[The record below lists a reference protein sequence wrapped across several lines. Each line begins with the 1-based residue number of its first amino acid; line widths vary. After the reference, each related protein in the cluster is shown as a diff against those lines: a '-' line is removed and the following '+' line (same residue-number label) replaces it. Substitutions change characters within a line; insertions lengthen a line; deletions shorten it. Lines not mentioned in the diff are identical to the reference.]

1 MKKTNKKKSPSYI
14 FIRNSFIIFIGLFAS
29 LVLFYFLNILDY
41 KLNFLN
47 FEEHSTILS
56 LSVMF
61 VISVIF
67 GAVTA
72 LLSSRDISQ
81 PYIDI
86 KNATNEIAKGNFD
99 IQIKTSK
106 NKNVNEIIKYFNKM
120 ASDLKNNEIL
130 KADFISN
137 ISHEFKTPLAV
148 IQSYT
153 KALRSPDLDNKTKE
167 KYEQVIDNNIQK
179 LNNLVSNILNLSKI
193 ENQELVVN
201 KTEFLI
207 DEQIRQCIV
216 SLEPEWQKK
225 NINFELDL
233 PATKYWG
240 SKELINQVWQNLIG
254 NAIKFSEQN
263 GEINISIK
271 NINNQIF
278 VNIKDNGIGMDQE
291 TQKRIYEKFYQADSS
306 RASEGN
312 GLGLALVKRIIAIS
326 GGEILV
332 TSEKGQGSCFTVVL

>member
-1 MKKTNKKKSPSYI
+1 M
-14 FIRNSFIIFIGLFAS
+14 
-29 LVLFYFLNILDY
+29 
-41 KLNFLN
+41 
-47 FEEHSTILS
+47 
-56 LSVMF
+56 
-61 VISVIF
+61 
-67 GAVTA
+67 
-72 LLSSRDISQ
+72 
-81 PYIDI
+81 
-86 KNATNEIAKGNFD
+86 
-99 IQIKTSK
+99 
-106 NKNVNEIIKYFNKM
+106 
-120 ASDLKNNEIL
+120 
-130 KADFISN
+130 
-137 ISHEFKTPLAV
+137 
-148 IQSYT
+148 
-153 KALRSPDLDNKTKE
+153 
-167 KYEQVIDNNIQK
+167 IDNNIQK
-179 LNNLVSNILNLSKI
+179 LNNLVNNILNLSKI